1 MIAQAQAYKPDY
13 AIPPGAILEETLE
26 ARGLSKSEFARRCGR
41 PAKTVSEIIVG
52 KSAITPET
60 AIQFERVLGV
70 PASFWTNLESKYQLR
85 LAESA
90 EQKDLATCGA
100 WAGSFPIKELVKFGL
115 IPKPIDTTDAVQKL
129 LDFFGVAS
137 VQAWQRRF
145 DPSAV
150 VFRRSKA
157 FESAPEAVAC
167 WLQWGEVLAR
177 DIACEPFDGQE
188 FRRALREIRV
198 LTREEKVEAWRP
210 RLVEL
215 CRSAGV
221 AVAFAP
227 ELPKIRLSG
236 AARWL
241 SKDKALIQLSLR
253 HKTDDHL
260 WFTFFHEAGHILL
273 HGKKDVFIDDETG
286 RKDEKEEEAN
296 RFAANALIPPA
307 VWRAFAA
314 RPRCSKASVSRFARE
329 QGIASGIVVGRLQ
342 HEGVL
347 PYTHLNGLKRQFEW
361 TVRE

>member
-1 MIAQAQAYKPDY
+1 MIAQAHAYKPDY
-13 AIPPGAILEETLE
+13 AIPPGVVLEETLE
-26 ARGLSKSEFARRCGR
+26 ACGLNKSEFARRCGR
-41 PAKTVSEIIVG
+41 PTKTVSEIIAG

-70 PASFWTNLESKYQLR
+70 PASFWANLESKYQLR
-85 LAESA
+85 LAEAA

-100 WAGSFPIKELVKFGL
+100 WASCFPVKEMVSLGL
-115 IPKPIDTTDAVQKL
+115 IPKPSDTTDTVQKL

-150 VFRRSKA
+150 AYRRSKS

-167 WLQWGEVLAR
+167 WLQWGEVIAR

-188 FRRALREIRV
+188 FRRALQEIRE
-198 LTREEKVEAWRP
+198 LTREERVDAWRP
-210 RLVEL
+210 RLLDL

-227 ELPKIRLSG
+227 ELPKTRLSG

-241 SKDKALIQLSLR
+241 TKDKALIQLSLR

-286 RKDEKEEEAN
+286 RQDEKEEEAD
-296 RFAANALIPPA
+296 RFATNALIPLA
-307 VWRAFAA
+307 AWRAFAA
-314 RPRCSKASVSRFARE
+314 RPRFSKVSVSRFAE
-329 QGIASGIVVGRLQ
+329 QQGIAAGVVVGRLQ
-342 HEGVL
+342 HEELL
-347 PYTHLNGLKRQFEW
+347 PYTHLNGLKRRFEW
-361 TVRE
+361 TVRA